1 MLTENDVVEAVA
13 GHLKDQGWEIIETA
27 DTHQRGHDIL
37 ARRDGIDLVVEAK
50 GGTTSKNTPRRG
62 LPFDSSQKHDHVA
75 KALYKVAQIFSEG
88 RRRPGI
94 ALPSDDRHRKLVKDI
109 LPALES
115 LRVLVF
121 LVDEERTVQ
130 EVSISN

>member
-13 GHLKDQGWEIIETA
+13 GHVKDQGWEIIETA

-37 ARRDGIDLVVEAK
+37 AQRNGIDLVLEAK
-50 GGTTSKNTPRRG
+50 GGTISKNTHRRG
-62 LPFDSSQKHDHVA
+62 LPFTSSQKHDHVA
-75 KALYKVAQIFSEG
+75 MALYTVAYVFSEG
-88 RRRPGI
+88 RCRPGI

-121 LVDEERTVQ
+121 LVDEDRTVQ

>member
-13 GHLKDQGWEIIETA
+13 EYLKDQGWEIIETA

-37 ARRDGIDLVVEAK
+37 AQRDGIDLAIEAK
-50 GGTTSKNTPRRG
+50 GGTTSKNTSRRS
-62 LPFDSSQKHDHVA
+62 LPFSSSQKHDHVA
-75 KALYKVAQIFSEG
+75 KAFYKVACIYSER

-115 LRVLVF
+115 LGVLVF
-121 LVDEERTVQ
+121 LVDEDRIVQ
-130 EVSISN
+130 EVSISK